1 MWEPAMVAHAFDPKT
16 LNQVLK
22 QRGQPS
28 LKTHF
33 QILEFFFFDFW
44 TRVLN
49 LKFPEA
55 LKMLTMHPVT
65 NHTEVW
71 SWMLDSQIY
80 MIS

>member
-1 MWEPAMVAHAFDPKT
+1 MWEPVMVAHAFDPRT

-28 LKTHF
+28 LKMF
-33 QILEFFFFDFW
+33 SDFGMFFFDFW

-80 MIS
+80 KIS

>member
-1 MWEPAMVAHAFDPKT
+1 M
-16 LNQVLK
+16 
-22 QRGQPS
+22 
-28 LKTHF
+28 
-33 QILEFFFFDFW
+33 
-44 TRVLN
+44 LN